1 MKANRLFAF
10 AALLLAPPAVSL
22 AADAVGNAAKDATRD
37 WESAPAEMKALWQRH
52 KDALKVLD
60 ISTEMNRPAVC
71 HDILDF
77 CARVVATLVA
87 LPLATPHPGGFKR
100 RLWRERLSIRD
111 SSRRFPVAPPA
122 GERKLATDN
131 LTHRARQLQFK
142 LATSSSQASQSCF
155 RFASARAWRAFCRA
169 ASSSF
174 GMRSPVLKYI
184 SSGVCPRNAECGRRE
199 LCSCT

>member
-77 CARVVATLVA
+77 CARVVATVVLHVGHPA
-87 LPLATPHPGGFKR
+87 SWWIQTATLARAAVDSRFQSPF
-100 RLWRERLSIRD
+100 S
-111 SSRRFPVAPPA
+111 SSRRWPA
-122 GERKLATDN
+122 KRTLAADN
-131 LTHRARQLQFK
+131 LTHRARWLQFR
-142 LATSSSQASQSCF
+142 LGASSSQDSHSCF

-169 ASSSF
+169 VSSSS